1 MKVAVTGAG
10 GFIGRHVT
18 AAMKARG
25 ISPALVVRPGAAL
38 HEEHAGLR
46 RVELDIHDAPGNAW
60 EVMGRPD
67 VLVHLA
73 WGGLP
78 NYKSAHHLEREAPAH
93 TRFLE
98 QLVRSGVKHVVV
110 TGTCFEYGMRNGCVS
125 EEMEPNPTNAYGIA
139 KDTVRRHLAALQP
152 RFPFA
157 LTWARLFYIYGE
169 GQSPDTLFSKLK
181 DAVKSGKQMF
191 DMSGGEQLRDYLPAG
206 EVADILT
213 FLSTTVEG
221 SGILNVCSGKPVS
234 IRDLVAFWIRE
245 NGWDIQMNL
254 GFYPYHDYEPMAFW
268 GDRARLDATLANIC
282 STKAAAVVGAVD
294 VGS

>member
-1 MKVAVTGAG
+1 
-10 GFIGRHVT
+10 
-18 AAMKARG
+18 
-25 ISPALVVRPGAAL
+25 
-38 HEEHAGLR
+38 
-46 RVELDIHDAPGNAW
+46 
-60 EVMGRPD
+60 
-67 VLVHLA
+67 
-73 WGGLP
+73 
-78 NYKSAHHLEREAPAH
+78 
-93 TRFLE
+93 
-98 QLVRSGVKHVVV
+98 
-110 TGTCFEYGMRNGCVS
+110 
-125 EEMEPNPTNAYGIA
+125 
-139 KDTVRRHLAALQP
+139 
-152 RFPFA
+152 
-157 LTWARLFYIYGE
+157 
-169 GQSPDTLFSKLK
+169 
-181 DAVKSGKQMF
+181 MF

-268 GDRARLDATLANIC
+268 GDRVRLDATLANIC